1 MVGGVNCELQVVG
14 TVLPTNLF
22 RLLNRTHG
30 KIGCFKMVF
39 ETRTLQTVHGHVLSL
54 ALSLGPCFGCL
65 TSVCATPVVE
75 INKLI
80 KFVDEKL
87 LVLLLGVTT
96 MLLAHTQIDVG

>member
-1 MVGGVNCELQVVG
+1 M
-14 TVLPTNLF
+14 
-22 RLLNRTHG
+22 
-30 KIGCFKMVF
+30 
-39 ETRTLQTVHGHVLSL
+39 HGHVPSL

-65 TSVCATPVVE
+65 TRVCATPVVE